1 MTFTERK
8 RKQEYLLEL
17 IKKGRCFSLEQTANL
32 FECSK
37 RTVKR
42 MIAELR
48 EEDNNIKYSRINI
61 KFFIADQQRDRFCP
75 HSVLSL

>member
-1 MTFTERK
+1 MTFLERK
-8 RKQEYLLEL
+8 HKQEYLLDL

-48 EEDNNIKYSRINI
+48 EEDYNIKYSRTNM
-61 KFFIADQQRDRFCP
+61 KSVIAD
-75 HSVLSL
+75 